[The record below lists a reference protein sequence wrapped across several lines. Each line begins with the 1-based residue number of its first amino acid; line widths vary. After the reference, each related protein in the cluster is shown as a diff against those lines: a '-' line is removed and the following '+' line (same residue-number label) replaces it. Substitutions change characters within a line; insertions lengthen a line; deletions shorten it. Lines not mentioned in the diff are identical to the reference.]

1 MMNTKSNHS
10 KGDMKVEAKSSSS
23 GPCGKFIEVAI
34 MLILIRSY
42 YCFIHGYYCSTIL
55 MLFFIVTTAWYRLL
69 LLVIFSVALH
79 GSRKSIQFG
88 LGQQPQPTFSFH
100 TRPVVDEMHKE
111 EQQAAGGPPS
121 LGVTSKE
128 GAHPQLSSG
137 CDASA
142 DSTTEA
148 DPGISA
154 PRDSIPQQQDKTES
168 AGDGLKTT
176 HTNSD
181 TRSAFISLDSLE
193 DEPIIITDESE
204 KEEAERYEDTHTTS
218 HDVPNIKL
226 KQQKEKAEAEVAFL
240 KSQHMYPNVNQL
252 TELLVTSLKPELSK
266 ILASH
271 VFDSSIPPELK
282 ELPSKITELS
292 GEVKELTK
300 NVTNTL
306 NKIATIVKNASPK
319 ATNKSV
325 PSADQAGASPAEGEK
340 NTKDADK
347 ENLKQQ
353 PTTITPPNTSSF
365 QSPLFPN
372 PLKSTPQTE
381 VVAYQERQRQR
392 IYKFSFVI
400 EGGEQIHLTV
410 EKIEEQKRIKE
421 SLKAELAKQEVEKV
435 KNELVDLMGT
445 NVVTQPLKEQDPLE
459 ELNNLADKKRK
470 RADDFK
476 DHSNSTKKYKSS
488 DQHKDEVH

>member
-1 MMNTKSNHS
+1 MTYEYENDELTLNPTQ
-10 KGDMKVEAKSSSS
+10 V
-23 GPCGKFIEVAI
+23 
-34 MLILIRSY
+34 
-42 YCFIHGYYCSTIL
+42 
-55 MLFFIVTTAWYRLL
+55 
-69 LLVIFSVALH
+69 FSVPNWALKPNQPEGPPFTDH
-79 GSRKSIQFG
+79 MLAICNAEVSGAFKAPKTSSQTEKKFG

-100 TRPVVDEMHKE
+100 TRLVVDEMHKE

-121 LGVTSKE
+121 LGVTTSCIFYSE
-128 GAHPQLSSG
+128 PVPG

-148 DPGISA
+148 DPGIFA
-154 PRDSIPQQQDKTES
+154 PHDFIPQQQ
-168 AGDGLKTT
+168 
-176 HTNSD
+176 
-181 TRSAFISLDSLE
+181 E

-204 KEEAERYEDTHTTS
+204 KEEAERDEDTHTTS
-218 HDVPNIKL
+218 HDVPVDN
-226 KQQKEKAEAEVAFL
+226 
-240 KSQHMYPNVNQL
+240 SHMYPNVNQL
-252 TELLVTSLKPELSK
+252 TELLVTYLNPELSK

-271 VFDSSIPPELK
+271 VFDRSIPPELK
-282 ELPSKITELS
+282 ELPSKITKLS
-292 GEVKELTK
+292 GEVKEVMK
-300 NVTNTL
+300 NVQEMEIKLPEDLKDIPNILETFTSIVTDTL
-306 NKIATIVKNASPK
+306 NKIATIVRNVSPK

-340 NTKDADK
+340 KTKDNDK
-347 ENLKQQ
+347 ANLKQQ

-372 PLKSTPQTE
+372 TLKKEETRCDFEDDHANLADSMVETSKQK
-381 VVAYQERQRQR
+381 
-392 IYKFSFVI
+392 KFSFVT

-410 EKIEEQKRIKE
+410 EKIEEQKRIEE